1 MCTLLLCFDID
12 FCSIKL
18 LKWNR
23 NCSLSE
29 KEYKIFNIGPEQ
41 SQTMKK
47 CILCNEWNI
56 KNRLWVLF
64 LPKSKK
70 FYDVHTIRRRF
81 IHERLLRCREKVNRE
96 IKYLK
101 CFPSLVKINL
111 ILMELENWEEEKSG
125 HRSANRNIHQTSI
138 RNETIAY
145 QATLAKSRDGERL
158 EDAETNF
165 GWWPKNT
172 NRVNWLNRN
181 FAPGSQ
187 GVTQPA
193 LS

>member
-1 MCTLLLCFDID
+1 MYTFVVFLHRFLLYKTVEMEQ
-12 FCSIKL
+12 KL
-18 LKWNR
+18 L
-23 NCSLSE
+23 SE
-29 KEYKIFNIGPEQ
+29 WKRIQNFQYRPRAVSDDEKVYYVF
-41 SQTMKK
+41 
-47 CILCNEWNI
+47 NEWNI

-111 ILMELENWEEEKSG
+111 ILMELENWEEESG

-145 QATLAKSRDGERL
+145 QATLAKLRDG
-158 EDAETNF
+158 
-165 GWWPKNT
+165 
-172 NRVNWLNRN
+172 
-181 FAPGSQ
+181 
-187 GVTQPA
+187 
-193 LS
+193 